1 MLQGLKKM
9 NYSRIMS
16 LLKRT
21 KKVRVGE
28 DGDWRLVRINP
39 KLEKMLAALG
49 LMPPADI
56 PQRRKPGR
64 PRKLL
69 K

>member
-1 MLQGLKKM
+1 
-9 NYSRIMS
+9 MS
-16 LLKRT
+16 LLKRA

-39 KLEKMLAALG
+39 NLEKMLAALG